1 LKDRGPGASAP
12 GDGEGLGEA
21 LGTPERADPD
31 GEPLGSVAV
40 VPNGVGEAAGRT
52 EVPGIGVAV
61 AGTEVGRGVG
71 LGVAVGGGVGVGAG
85 VGAVTTI

>member
-1 LKDRGPGASAP
+1 V
-12 GDGEGLGEA
+12 
-21 LGTPERADPD
+21 T
-31 GEPLGSVAV
+31 V

-71 LGVAVGGGVGVGAG
+71 LGVAVGGGVAVGAG